1 MRGRNIAFA
10 KRALVLR
17 KAALALRQGVQP
29 LFVGALALAI
39 SASAIAQTKMIFY
52 TNWFAQAEHGGFYQ
66 AQAQGLYKKH
76 GLEVEIKM
84 GGPQVNGLQLL
95 AAGQMDVFM
104 GYDIQTLGA
113 LEQGVPLVTVAAT
126 FQKDPAV
133 IISHPGP
140 KRVEDL
146 KGKPIFI
153 GPASNTTFW
162 PWLVARYGFSDA
174 QKRPY
179 AFSVQPFLADK
190 TSSQQGYVTSEP
202 YSVEKG
208 GVKPTV
214 FLLADLGYPPYAQT
228 LVTTRTVLEK
238 KRKEMQ
244 SFIQASAEGWKSYLA
259 DPAAGNLLI
268 KKDNPQMED
277 ELIAYGIRKM
287 KEYSLVSGGDA
298 AKLGIMTMSDDRWR
312 RTHEFMVSAKLLKA
326 ETDYR
331 RGYTL
336 DLVRAVKVLP

>member
-1 MRGRNIAFA
+1 MFRSGFNMTS
-10 KRALVLR
+10 VLSMV
-17 KAALALRQGVQP
+17 LALMTLV
-29 LFVGALALAI
+29 
-39 SASAIAQTKMIFY
+39 ASPAAMAQTKMVFY

-66 AQAQGLYKKH
+66 ALAQGLYKKR
-76 GLEVEIKM
+76 GLDVEIKM

-113 LEQGVPLVTVAAT
+113 LEQGLPLVTVAAT

-140 KRVEDL
+140 KRIEDL

-228 LVTTRTVLEK
+228 LVTTRAVLEK
-238 KRKEMQ
+238 KRDAMRA
-244 SFIQASAEGWKSYLA
+244 FVQASAEGWKAYLA
-259 DPAAGNLLI
+259 DPQAGNLLI

-277 ELIAYGIRKM
+277 ALIAFGIRKM
-287 KEYSLVSGGDA
+287 KEYSLVTGGDA
-298 AKLGIMTMSDDRWR
+298 GKQGLLTMSDDRWKQTR
-312 RTHEFMVSAKLLKA
+312 EFMVSSKLLKA
-326 ETDYR
+326 DTDYR

-336 DLVRAVKVLP
+336 DLVKEVKVLP